1 MTSKTHF
8 LNYIIL
14 FTFSVPYPPTRG
26 CMYFKVSL
34 QQQNESPKEISVNN
48 SLPSQ
53 SKFYLNCGIT
63 LHCIHFKDI

>member
-14 FTFSVPYPPTRG
+14 LTFSVPYPPTRG

-34 QQQNESPKEISVNN
+34 QQQNESQKEILNN

-63 LHCIHFKDI
+63 LHYIHFKDI